1 VNNLKWVVISIIV
14 PSLIVVLG
22 VQSSY
27 WFSVRSSLRDLEVLY
42 IFAAVIAGILCFNKL
57 IIESKSKKVFF
68 WLLYIILISQI
79 VFWGSLLTAC
89 ANGDCL

>member
-1 VNNLKWVVISIIV
+1 MSNLKWAAISLIV

-22 VQSSY
+22 VQCSY
-27 WFSVRSSLRDLEVLY
+27 WFSARSSLRDIELLY

-57 IIESKSKKVFF
+57 IIESKYKKALF
-68 WLLYIILISQI
+68 WFLYLLLMSQI